1 MASTD
6 SSSSTPNQANEPS
19 PEPKPAA
26 ANDSQPSI
34 AVLNERDLDDLLA
47 LSRASNWNQNADD
60 WRWML
65 ASGRTRGLR
74 LNGRVIAS
82 TLVLPWPP
90 VPQPAGGQ
98 PQAPGNALH
107 AQVRLASGLT
117 DTGALRSVAW
127 ISMVL
132 VLPEYRRQGHAS
144 RLLRDALGWLGQP
157 GQRHLLPVL
166 DATPA
171 GREVYLQEG
180 FHDTWGFARWQCA
193 QTDTRASVDIDAP
206 HLSVRSM
213 PAQGLS
219 GLATPLANDLLGLD
233 CRAFGADRRHLI
245 AALIKRS
252 PRTGFVAVEQ
262 AGDKLTATGYILA
275 RPGRQATQIGPLVAR
290 DALSARLLLAK
301 ALKVISGPAFI
312 DIPDQHTDLRAL
324 VEAAGFTVQRP
335 FTRMVFGANREA
347 PGDASVVWAVAGPEL
362 G

>member
-6 SSSSTPNQANEPS
+6 SSSSTPDQANEPS
-19 PEPKPAA
+19 AQPKPAA
-26 ANDSQPSI
+26 ENDWQPSI

-90 VPQPAGGQ
+90 VAQPAGGH
-98 PQAPGNALH
+98 PQASGNALR

-117 DTGALRSVAW
+117 DTGASRSVAW

-193 QTDTRASVDIDAP
+193 QTEMRASVDIAAP
-206 HLSVRSM
+206 RLSVRSM
-213 PAQGLS
+213 PAQGLG

-262 AGDKLTATGYILA
+262 IGDKLTATGYILA

-301 ALKVISGPAFI
+301 ALKAISGPVFI
-312 DIPDQHTDLRAL
+312 DIPDQHTDLRTL
-324 VEAAGFTVQRP
+324 LEAAGFTVQRP
-335 FTRMVFGANREA
+335 FSRMVFGADREA

>member
-1 MASTD
+1 MESTD
-6 SSSSTPNQANEPS
+6 VPGNSSSVSNDEPGPGTTGRS
-19 PEPKPAA
+19 DQPPA
-26 ANDSQPSI
+26 I

-47 LSRASNWNQNADD
+47 LSKASNWNQNADD

-74 LNGRVIAS
+74 LDGRVIAS

-90 VPQPAGGQ
+90 A
-98 PQAPGNALH
+98 PQALDAPSGPSRQSKA
-107 AQVRLASGLT
+107 VSGRIASGLADAAT
-117 DTGALRSVAW
+117 PASLAW

-193 QTDTRASVDIDAP
+193 QVDTRVLGSFTGQRTTQ
-206 HLSVRSM
+206 RSM
-213 PAQGLS
+213 PLQGFA
-219 GLATPLANDLLGLD
+219 GLPSALAGDLLALD
-233 CRAFGADRRHLI
+233 CQAFGADRRHLI
-245 AALIKRS
+245 SALARRS
-252 PRTGFVAVEQ
+252 PRAGFVATQ
-262 AGDKLTATGYILA
+262 PMGDRLSATGYVMA

-290 DALSARLLLAK
+290 DTESAK
-301 ALKVISGPAFI
+301 ALLTGALAAVKGPVFI
-312 DIPDQHTDLRAL
+312 DIPDDRGDLQVVL
-324 VEAAGFTVQRP
+324 ETAGFTMQRP
-335 FTRMVFGANREA
+335 FTRMVFGAGRPA
-347 PGDASVVWAVAGPEL
+347 PGDAGLVWAVAGPEL